1 MKKKNICMNGI
12 SYISDLIEKSN
23 KEVLDMLGIDI
34 TNNY

>member
-1 MKKKNICMNGI
+1 MNGI